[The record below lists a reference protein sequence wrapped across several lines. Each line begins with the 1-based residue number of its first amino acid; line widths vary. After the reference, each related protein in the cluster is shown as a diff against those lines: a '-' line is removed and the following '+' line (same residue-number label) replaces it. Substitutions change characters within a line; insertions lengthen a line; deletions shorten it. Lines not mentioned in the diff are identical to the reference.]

1 MEVNSVEC
9 SKGLP
14 IKTEDFGM
22 SVSKENLPVCSVIG
36 YPVAALPFQEQIS
49 LMMQWAREKT
59 SKVVCI
65 ANVHMLVE
73 AYQNEQFSDVLSQA
87 DLITPDGMP
96 LVWMLKLQGVR
107 EQDRVAGLDVLL
119 SLCERASAT
128 GEKVFFLGSQSSILE
143 KMRLRLEREFPDLKI
158 AGMEPL
164 PFRPL
169 TVEEDEA
176 IIEKLNQSG
185 AGLLF
190 LSLGCPKQEKWM
202 AAHKDRVNMV
212 MLGLGAVFPL
222 YAGLHRRAPRL
233 IRLSGFEWLFRLIQE
248 PKRLASRYGSTIPVF
263 LWLALRQ
270 LLNAKGASL
279 SES

>member
-1 MEVNSVEC
+1 MSVE
-9 SKGLP
+9 
-14 IKTEDFGM
+14 
-22 SVSKENLPVCSVIG
+22 KEHLPVRNVIG
-36 YPVAALPFQEQIS
+36 YPVAALPFQAQIS
-49 LMMQWAREKT
+49 LMMQWAQEKV

-73 AYQNEQFSDVLSQA
+73 AYQNEQFADVLSQA

-96 LVWMLKLQGVR
+96 LVWMLRLQGAH
-107 EQDRVAGLDVLL
+107 EQDRVAGLDVML
-119 SLCERASAT
+119 SLCDRASTT

-143 KMRLRLEREFPDLKI
+143 KMRLRLEQEFPNLEI

-169 TVEEDEA
+169 TEEEDEA
-176 IIEKLNQSG
+176 IIKKLNQSG

-202 AAHKDRVNMV
+202 AAHKDKVNMV

-222 YAGLHRRAPRL
+222 YAGIHRRAPQF
-233 IRLSGFEWLFRLIQE
+233 IRLCGFEWLFRLIQE
-248 PKRLASRYGSTIPVF
+248 PKRLAGRYGSTIPLF
-263 LWLALRQ
+263 IWLVLRQ
-270 LLNAKGASL
+270 LLSAKGASL
-279 SES
+279 SGKNYLLQE

>member
-1 MEVNSVEC
+1 
-9 SKGLP
+9 
-14 IKTEDFGM
+14 M
-22 SVSKENLPVCSVIG
+22 SVLKENFPVRSVIG
-36 YPVAALPFQEQIS
+36 YPVTALPFQEQIS
-49 LMMQWAREKT
+49 LMMQWAKEKV

-87 DLITPDGMP
+87 DLIAPDGMP
-96 LVWMLKLQGVR
+96 LVWMLRLQGVH
-107 EQDRVAGLDVLL
+107 EQDRVAGLDVML
-119 SLCERASAT
+119 SLCDRASAT
-128 GEKVFFLGSQSSILE
+128 GEKVFFLGSQASILE
-143 KMRLRLEREFPDLKI
+143 KMRTRLEREFPNLKI

-169 TVEEDEA
+169 TAEEDEA
-176 IIEKLNQSG
+176 IIKKLNQSG

-202 AAHKDRVNMV
+202 AAHKDKVNMV

-222 YAGLHRRAPRL
+222 YAGIHRRAPRF
-233 IRLSGFEWLFRLIQE
+233 IRLSGLEWLFRLIQE
-248 PKRLASRYGSTIPVF
+248 PKRLAGRYGSTIPVF

-270 LLNAKGASL
+270 LLSSKGASL